1 MPLVAPLR
9 EFVEHILRASN
20 ATYTTLLAALYYLQ
34 LLRSQ
39 SPQEGCTTEQ
49 SCGIASPLQCRRRM
63 FLAALML
70 GWKYTQDRSYTS
82 RGWAKVSGLCA
93 REINFNEAIFLE
105 AIHWALYIPQ
115 TAFDRW
121 KSDVTSYISTT
132 EAWSVPG

>member
-1 MPLVAPLR
+1 MPPVAPLR

-70 GWKYTQDRSYTS
+70 DGSTRKTGAILHVDGRRFQDY
-82 RGWAKVSGLCA
+82 A
-93 REINFNEAIFLE
+93 LE
-105 AIHWALYIPQ
+105 
-115 TAFDRW
+115 
-121 KSDVTSYISTT
+121 K
-132 EAWSVPG
+132 